1 MAELATI
8 ARPYAEALFQV
19 ARNADLAAWRGQ
31 LDALAA
37 VAGDAA
43 LRQFADHPK
52 TSAEQVAAVA
62 AEAAEK
68 QLGQSLLPGV
78 RNFLQTVVENRRLD
92 AVPAAVA
99 QFHTLAAGALGVAEA
114 QVDSAYALDAA
125 QLVEL
130 TEVLEKRFGRKL
142 KLDVRVDPT
151 LIGGVRA
158 TVGDE
163 VLDTSVRA
171 RLERM
176 KTALIA

>member
-19 ARNADLAAWRGQ
+19 ARNADLTAWRGQ
-31 LDALAA
+31 LDVLAA

-43 LRQFADHPK
+43 LRQFADDPK
-52 TSAEQVAAVA
+52 VTAEQVVGVA
-62 AEAAEK
+62 AGVAEK
-68 QLGQSLLPGV
+68 ELGQALLPGV

-92 AVPAAVA
+92 ALPAAVA

-114 QVDSAYALDAA
+114 VVESAFPLEAG
-125 QLVEL
+125 QLGEL
-130 TEVLEKRFGRKL
+130 TEVLQKRFGRKL
-142 KLDVRVDPT
+142 NVEVRVDPS

>member
-1 MAELATI
+1 
-8 ARPYAEALFQV
+8 
-19 ARNADLAAWRGQ
+19 
-31 LDALAA
+31 
-37 VAGDAA
+37 
-43 LRQFADHPK
+43 
-52 TSAEQVAAVA
+52 
-62 AEAAEK
+62 
-68 QLGQSLLPGV
+68 
-78 RNFLQTVVENRRLD
+78 
-92 AVPAAVA
+92 
-99 QFHTLAAGALGVAEA
+99 VAEA
-114 QVDSAYALDAA
+114 VVDSAYPLDAA
-125 QLVEL
+125 QLAEL

>member
-31 LDALAA
+31 LDVLAA

-52 TSAEQVAAVA
+52 TSAEQVVAVA

-68 QLGQSLLPGV
+68 QLGQPLLQGV

-92 AVPAAVA
+92 AVAAAVA
-99 QFHTLAAGALGVAEA
+99 QFHTLASGALGVAEA
-114 QVDSAYALDAA
+114 VVESAYPLDAA
-125 QLVEL
+125 QLNEL
-130 TEVLEKRFGRKL
+130 ADVLQKRFGRKL
-142 KLDVRVDPT
+142 TLDVRVDPA

-158 TVGDE
+158 TIGDE

>member
-8 ARPYAEALFQV
+8 ARPYAEAVFQV

-31 LDALAA
+31 LDVLA
-37 VAGDAA
+37 VVSDDAA
-43 LRQFADHPK
+43 LRQFAEHPK
-52 TSAEQVAAVA
+52 SSADQVVAVA

-92 AVPAAVA
+92 ALPAAVA
-99 QFHTLAAGALGVAEA
+99 QFHTLASGALGVAEA
-114 QVDSAYALDAA
+114 VVESAYPLDAG
-125 QLVEL
+125 QLAEL
-130 TEVLEKRFGRKL
+130 TDVLEKRFGRKL
-142 KLDVRVDPT
+142 TLEVRVDPA

>member
-43 LRQFADHPK
+43 LRQFAEDPK
-52 TSAEQVAAVA
+52 VAAGQVVGLVA
-62 AEAAEK
+62 EVAEK
-68 QLGQSLLPGV
+68 KLGQPLLPGV
-78 RNFLQTVVENRRLD
+78 RNFLQTVVENRRLE
-92 AVPAAVA
+92 ALPAAVT
-99 QFHTLAAGALGVAEA
+99 QFHTLASEALGVAEA
-114 QVDSAYALDAA
+114 TVESAYPLDAA
-125 QLVEL
+125 QIAEL
-130 TEVLEKRFGRKL
+130 TEVLQKRFGRKL
-142 KLDVRVDPT
+142 TLDVRVDPA